1 MVREANWV
9 QFISVQEGDQ
19 ERNEGKETLT
29 RTNSKSGK
37 GARSNKSAD
46 KAEGERA
53 VLMAIAAMPEQDRVL
68 GMRLHAVIKAA
79 SPALSPKLWYTMP
92 AYAKDGKVICFF
104 RESHTR
110 PATGRAPSVGARR
123 YFTFGFNETANL
135 DEGAMWPIAFALTE
149 VTPAEE
155 ARITTPVKKAVS

>member
-1 MVREANWV
+1 M
-9 QFISVQEGDQ
+9 
-19 ERNEGKETLT
+19 T
-29 RTNSKSGK
+29 RANSKDGK
-37 GARSNKSAD
+37 ARSPSNKNPD
-46 KAEGERA
+46 RTEGERD
-53 VLMAIAAMPEQDRVL
+53 VLRAIAAMPEQDRVL
-68 GMRLHAVIKAA
+68 GERLHEVIKAA
-79 SPALSPKLWYTMP
+79 SPVLSPKLWYTMP
-92 AYAKDGKVICFF
+92 AYAKNGKVICFF

-155 ARITTPVKKAVS
+155 ARISALVKEAVR